1 MLRKIKEFCC
11 KCFLRSTWKN
21 LPRLVEGST
30 KKFGKLGLY
39 KIGLVPP
46 LVKARWSLRL
56 SNFEPS
62 SSTSWRRLLWPDHQK
77 SKIQK
82 SFESEKFR
90 SVFEINDFKTVE
102 AKSERKFKFLILS
115 NAATFHNFLSK
126 TKLTTFLKFD
136 WCQKALNRKRLDLK
150 KIRNSFI
157 EWKSVSCVSII
168 KKLGDFQT

>member
-1 MLRKIKEFCC
+1 M
-11 KCFLRSTWKN
+11 
-21 LPRLVEGST
+21 
-30 KKFGKLGLY
+30 KFEAFKFWAL
-39 KIGLVPP
+39 
-46 LVKARWSLRL
+46 
-56 SNFEPS
+56 S
-62 SSTSWRRLLWPDHQK
+62 SSTSWRLFWPDHQK

-136 WCQKALNRKRLDLK
+136 WCQKALNRNRLDLE
-150 KIRNSFI
+150 ILRNSFI
-157 EWKSVSCVSII
+157 EWKSVSCFQLLKNPVTFKPKKSYQVFWKLI
-168 KKLGDFQT
+168 KST